1 MARDV
6 ELAALIASL
15 SREARDSVITDIPR
29 FLSARKISRF
39 FHFTSVRNLESIA
52 NHGFL
57 GRESLK
63 HKNLN
68 AIFTDQFRS
77 DPVIDGIC
85 FSVSRPNHYMA
96 ASKTSAGHDMVLLEL
111 QNLEELLTSYNFIA
125 SPGNFGSHTLRTK
138 IQNWPENF
146 IGGEGLMNLF
156 LEKAIREKYGIPDF
170 EPTDPRAE
178 IVILEP
184 VPWFFVKKVYFPR
197 DSDNFMRD
205 KVGQILRIL
214 PIGSVLETKVEDVFP
229 IIDWRA
235 PGVVSEY
242 RERQWSESWNQ

>member
-1 MARDV
+1 MAIDRD
-6 ELAALIASL
+6 LATLIGNL
-15 SREARDSVITDIPR
+15 SREARDSVITEIPR
-29 FLSARKISRF
+29 FLSARKIARF

-63 HKNLN
+63 EKNLN
-68 AIFTDQFRS
+68 AVFTDQFRS

-96 ASKTSAGHDMVLLEL
+96 ASKASAGHDMVLLEL
-111 QNLEELLTSYNFIA
+111 QNLGELLTSHNFIA
-125 SPGNFGSHTLRTK
+125 SPGNFGSQVLKTK

-146 IGGEGLMNLF
+146 IGGQGLMNLF
-156 LEKAIREKYGIPDF
+156 LERRIREKYGVPDF

-205 KVGQILRIL
+205 KVGQILRNL
-214 PIGSVLETKVEDVFP
+214 PIGTVFESKVEDVFP
-229 IIDWRA
+229 SIDWKV

-242 RERQWSESWNQ
+242 RERQWSESWN

>member
-229 IIDWRA
+229 IIDHII
-235 PGVVSEY
+235 
-242 RERQWSESWNQ
+242 